1 MYAEIPNSLVA
12 KKSPRIEINKVY
24 ELQRFKILPAK
35 SLYKAVDSPVMIQ
48 FTIYTQANIVRD
60 PPSTFPSFIYRLM
73 DFDQIPNVVGR
84 TESFVVNKNSDI
96 YLCLYRFVSMITDFS
111 FCSLI
116 FQLTCGTW
124 IKKKMF
130 LVSSLISSR
139 LRKLP
144 RQIEAS
150 SEILI
155 NNSRWVSVLLQYCP
169 ILFSRYLMHCF
180 THVID
185 TSFWQWYDSKDN
197 SGDMAPRISL

>member
-96 YLCLYRFVSMITDFS
+96 YLFLYRFVSMRTDFS
-111 FCSLI
+111 FSSLI

-124 IKKKMF
+124 IKKKDVLGVLTDIKPLKKASKTNRSFIRDSHKQLKVSERITTVLPNIIFQVPYALFHPCNWYF
-130 LVSSLISSR
+130 LLTVI
-139 LRKLP
+139 
-144 RQIEAS
+144 RQ
-150 SEILI
+150 
-155 NNSRWVSVLLQYCP
+155 
-169 ILFSRYLMHCF
+169 
-180 THVID
+180 
-185 TSFWQWYDSKDN
+185 
-197 SGDMAPRISL
+197 